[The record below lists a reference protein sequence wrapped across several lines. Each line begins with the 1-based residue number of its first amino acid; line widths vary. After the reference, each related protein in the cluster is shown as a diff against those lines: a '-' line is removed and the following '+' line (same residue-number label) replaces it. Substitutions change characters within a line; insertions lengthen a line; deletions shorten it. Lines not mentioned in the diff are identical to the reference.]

1 MAINP
6 RRNVSQRRLMVL
18 AGPFMI
24 SSSGIKTDVCP
35 GFGPGLNAY
44 RDEVG
49 DMGNVGMNLSVIKQ
63 PATEETLRAYSK
75 GSIEFTATSRLR
87 VDLIDDGLGGVR
99 LVEESVTPQQEYHWD
114 VAEDERPQ
122 SWLARWDR

>member
-1 MAINP
+1 M
-6 RRNVSQRRLMVL
+6 SQRRLMVL

-49 DMGNVGMNLSVIKQ
+49 DMGNVGINLSVIKQ

-75 GSIEFTATSRLR
+75 VSIEFTATSRLR

-99 LVEESVTPQQEYHWD
+99 LVEESVTPQHPSMIRHI
-114 VAEDERPQ
+114 RPRATV
-122 SWLARWDR
+122 SLVKRHPTYFRS